1 MEYVVFKSKPR
12 QTPFAP
18 EWNYFVC
25 HANLENIDFD
35 KIAKIILI
43 KEKEILKTT
52 KSISE
57 SAFYTELGA
66 NSLTSRSGLYNV
78 FDWVEEPE
86 IVKLKQA
93 IFDKYTLMMQELKL
107 YQPKTWI
114 QCWANVL
121 RKDQEIKMHLHS
133 VHEWS
138 YLSGHVTIQCAD
150 TSTVYVNPIN
160 PINDPEIYDA
170 KNKSGNLS
178 FFFSN
183 MPHYTTKHK
192 SDEERITIAFD
203 LQINE
208 PESKNKNII
217 VFE

>member
-18 EWNYFVC
+18 EWNYFIC
-25 HANLENIDFD
+25 HSELNQIDFN
-35 KIAKIILI
+35 KIAKIILK
-43 KEKEILKTT
+43 KEKEILETT
-52 KSISE
+52 E
-57 SAFYTELGA
+57 SVSNTAFYTELGA
-66 NSLTSRSGLYNV
+66 NSLTSRASTYNL
-78 FDWVEEPE
+78 FDWVEELE

-93 IFDKYTLMMQELKL
+93 IFDKYSLMMQELKI

-138 YLSGHVTIQCAD
+138 YLSGHVTVQCKD
-150 TSTVYVNPIN
+150 TATAYVNPIN
-160 PINDPEIYDA
+160 PINDPEIYEA
-170 KNKSGNLS
+170 KNKVGMLS

-183 MPHYTTKHK
+183 MPHYTTKHE

-203 LQINE
+203 LHINE
-208 PESKNKNII
+208 PTKEAKNTILLG
-217 VFE
+217 